1 MTLAICASM
10 LVVQTERGDEM
21 FLTMARRHATHV
33 LDLDGL
39 GRLPA

>member
-1 MTLAICASM
+1 MAICASM

-33 LDLDGL
+33 LDLGAL
-39 GRLPA
+39 EFLPA